1 MSDIDLL
8 KLCNNYLKKNEI
20 KDEMKKILSSFS
32 EYILENISIYL
43 YFSIFYFLLMF
54 LFQIIIIFL
63 LIRYIKINKLK

>member
-43 YFSIFYFLLMF
+43 YFSIFYFLLF
-54 LFQIIIIFL
+54 FIQIIIIFL